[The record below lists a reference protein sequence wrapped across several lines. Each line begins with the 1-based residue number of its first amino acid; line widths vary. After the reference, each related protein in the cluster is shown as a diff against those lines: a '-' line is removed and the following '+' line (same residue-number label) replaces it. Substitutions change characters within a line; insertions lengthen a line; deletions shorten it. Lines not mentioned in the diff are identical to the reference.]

1 MQYIKFRYSKT
12 PTEISNRKAVVLTEP
27 SNNYFT
33 LDITEFND
41 EELDELEA
49 GLAKYQEQLDEVFA
63 ARTEWLRN
71 AGFNSYYRSFN
82 KDKMNMAV

>member
-1 MQYIKFRYSKT
+1 MKYIKFQYSKT
-12 PTEISNRKAVVLTEP
+12 PTEITNRKAVVLTEP

-33 LDITEFND
+33 IDITEFND

-49 GLAKYQEQLDEVFA
+49 GLAEYQEKIEEAFT
-63 ARTEWLRN
+63 ARTKWIRK
-71 AGFNSYYRSFN
+71 AGFNSYFRSFN